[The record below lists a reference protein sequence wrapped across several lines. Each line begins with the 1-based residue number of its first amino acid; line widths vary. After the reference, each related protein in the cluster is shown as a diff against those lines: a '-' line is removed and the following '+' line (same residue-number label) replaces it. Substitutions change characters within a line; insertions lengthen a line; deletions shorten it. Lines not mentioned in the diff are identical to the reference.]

1 VRRKECSKVKKL
13 FKVLIPVALAVIA
26 VVVIGLS
33 IFNKGMADIKR
44 LSVENIDVSLL
55 KDGNYFGEYE
65 NGRWQYHVEVI
76 VRDGEVKEI
85 HVLNT
90 KTGPF
95 DMEMYDDV
103 NTELIQRIV
112 QNQSL
117 QVDTV
122 TGATVNS
129 KALLKAVENA
139 LKEGI

>member
-1 VRRKECSKVKKL
+1 MRRKECSKVKKL
-13 FKVLIPVALAVIA
+13 FRVLIPVVLAVIA

-65 NGRWQYHVEVI
+65 NGRWQYHVEVT
-76 VRDGEVKEI
+76 VRDGEIKEI
-85 HVLNT
+85 RVLNT

-95 DMEMYDDV
+95 EMKMYDDV

-122 TGATVNS
+122 TGATVNG

>member
-1 VRRKECSKVKKL
+1 MRRKECSKVKKL

>member
-1 VRRKECSKVKKL
+1 MKRRECSKVKRL
-13 FKVLIPVALAVIA
+13 FKVLIPVVLAVIA

-33 IFNKGMADIKR
+33 IFNKGMADIKK
-44 LSVENIDVSLL
+44 LSVESIDVSLL

-65 NGRWQYHVEVI
+65 NGRWQYHVEVA

-85 HVLNT
+85 HILNT
-90 KTGPF
+90 RTGPF
-95 DMEMYDDV
+95 EMKMYDDV

-112 QNQSL
+112 RNQSL

-122 TGATVNS
+122 TGATVNG
-129 KALLKAVENA
+129 KALLKAVESA

>member
-1 VRRKECSKVKKL
+1 MKKL

-65 NGRWQYHVEVI
+65 NGRWQYHVEVT
-76 VRDGEVKEI
+76 VRDGEIKEI
-85 HVLNT
+85 RVLNT

-95 DMEMYDDV
+95 EMKMYDDV

-112 QNQSL
+112 RNQSL

-122 TGATVNS
+122 TGATVNG
-129 KALLKAVENA
+129 KALLKAVESA

>member
-1 VRRKECSKVKKL
+1 MKRRECSKVKKL
-13 FKVLIPVALAVIA
+13 FKVLIPVVLAVIA

-33 IFNKGMADIKR
+33 IFNKGMADIKK
-44 LSVENIDVSLL
+44 LSVESIDVSLL

-65 NGRWQYHVEVI
+65 NGRWQYHVEVT
-76 VRDGEVKEI
+76 VCDGEIKEI
-85 HVLNT
+85 RVLNT

-95 DMEMYDDV
+95 EMKMYDDV

-117 QVDTV
+117 QVDTI

>member
-1 VRRKECSKVKKL
+1 MRRKECSKVKKL

-122 TGATVNS
+122 TGATVNG

>member
-1 VRRKECSKVKKL
+1 VKKF
-13 FKVLIPVALAVIA
+13 FKVLIPVVLAVIA

-33 IFNKGMADIKR
+33 IFNKGMTDIKR
-44 LSVENIDVSLL
+44 LSVENIDVSLI
-55 KDGNYFGEYE
+55 KDGNYFGKYE
-65 NGRWQYHVEVI
+65 NGRWQYHVEVA
-76 VRDGEVKEI
+76 VRDGKVKEI

-95 DMEMYDDV
+95 EMKMYDDV
-103 NTELIQRIV
+103 NTELIQKIL

-139 LKEGI
+139 LKEGM

>member
-1 VRRKECSKVKKL
+1 MKRRECSKVKKL
-13 FKVLIPVALAVIA
+13 FKVLIPVVLAVIA

-33 IFNKGMADIKR
+33 IFNKGMADIKK
-44 LSVENIDVSLL
+44 LSVESIDVSLL

-65 NGRWQYHVEVI
+65 NGRWQYHVEVT
-76 VRDGEVKEI
+76 VRDGEIKEI
-85 HVLNT
+85 RVLNT
-90 KTGPF
+90 RTGPF
-95 DMEMYDDV
+95 EMKMYDDV

-122 TGATVNS
+122 TGATVNG

>member
-55 KDGNYFGEYE
+55 KDGNYFGEHE
-65 NGRWQYHVEVI
+65 NGRWQYHVEVT
-76 VRDGEVKEI
+76 VRDGEIKEI
-85 HVLNT
+85 RVLNT
-90 KTGPF
+90 RTGPF

>member
-1 VRRKECSKVKKL
+1 MKRL
-13 FKVLIPVALAVIA
+13 FKVLIPVVLTVIA

-33 IFNKGMADIKR
+33 IFNKGMADIKK

-55 KDGNYFGEYE
+55 KDGSYFGEYE
-65 NGRWQYHVEVI
+65 NGRWQYHVEVT
-76 VRDGEVKEI
+76 VRDGEIKEI

-95 DMEMYDDV
+95 EMKMYDDV

-122 TGATVNS
+122 TGATVNG
-129 KALLKAVENA
+129 KALLKAVESA